1 MVRIPCGDHLVV
13 DCLLLH
19 PEDPGEPELHQELEE
34 ELPEVGGKEVGDVL
48 DQPVRLWPTLGAA

>member
-1 MVRIPCGDHLVV
+1 MV